1 MSYMLEKLIVQSLSA
16 IECEGKFV
24 YHRIAIKIFKRITVI
39 RSIYLILSML
49 LSITLAESLANVW
62 VYFSQGNS
70 SKAIEFLAL
79 FLGISALQMI
89 LTYLLSVYTDNQR
102 TKNVQLFLEKI
113 YYFFLNLD
121 NNNRLQTGDY
131 LTLFQKDVDQIA
143 EYYSINL
150 PLIIQSIA
158 GLICYSIYFICFMKN
173 WVILCAI
180 LLIGLLQ
187 FLPPYIMRKYL
198 VKNYVAAGESE
209 AELTQWIVSG
219 ISGYF
224 TIKMYN
230 LHKWFMKKY
239 EDKQNRFRTV
249 GMTASA
255 TSAIQTSMEYM
266 LNYIQ
271 QIGLA
276 VLLGVL
282 LIYEFI
288 SFEVAVQSISLS
300 SNLYSYVK
308 TIFSIYTN
316 RSLYQQ
322 AVKRISDGI
331 PYSSD
336 HQTDLTTGKI
346 ANGPI
351 RISSLTYHTQN
362 KPIFDNLNLDIKNCC
377 ITVFQ
382 GANGIGKST
391 LFQLLLGE
399 LRPQKGMIYY
409 GNHIVSRCD
418 SYLYFSYCPQT
429 PIMMNISANILID
442 MFAQR
447 KEDVLAIIKNFHV
460 SDYILDRPLNTL
472 SGGERKKIMLALCL
486 SSPAPV
492 LLLDEPETSLDHDTV
507 IELGKYLERLCKIK
521 TILVISHEK
530 ELFQLAKEVISITE
544 NGCVQRME
552 R

>member
-1 MSYMLEKLIVQSLSA
+1 M
-16 IECEGKFV
+16 
-24 YHRIAIKIFKRITVI
+24 YHNIAKKIFKKITVI
-39 RSIYLILSML
+39 QSVYLILSML
-49 LSITLAESLANVW
+49 FSIALADSLANVW
-62 VYFSQGNS
+62 TCFSQGNS
-70 SKAIEFLAL
+70 SKAIEYLVL
-79 FLGISALQMI
+79 FLGISVLQMI
-89 LTYLLSVYTDNQR
+89 LTYLLSVYSDNQR
-102 TKNVQLFLEKI
+102 TKNTQRLLETA
-113 YYFFLNLD
+113 YHNFLNLD

-143 EYYSINL
+143 GYYSSNL
-150 PLIIQSIA
+150 PLIIQSIV

-173 WVILCAI
+173 WVVLCAI

-198 VKNYVAAGESE
+198 VKNYIAAGESE
-209 AELTQWIVSG
+209 AELTQWVVSG
-219 ISGYF
+219 VSGYF

-239 EDKQNRFRTV
+239 EDKQNRFRAV
-249 GMTASA
+249 GMAASA

-276 VLLGVL
+276 ILLGVF

-288 SFEVAVQSISLS
+288 SFEVAVQSLSLS
-300 SNLYSYVK
+300 SNFYSYVK
-308 TIFSIYTN
+308 TIFSIYTH
-316 RSLYQQ
+316 RSLYKQ
-322 AVKRISDGI
+322 AVKRLSDGI
-331 PYSSD
+331 PFSSD
-336 HQTDLTTGKI
+336 DHSDLTTGETV
-346 ANGPI
+346 NSPVRI
-351 RISSLTYHTQN
+351 RSLTYHTQN
-362 KPIFDNLNLDIKNCC
+362 KPIFDHLNLEIKDCC

-382 GANGIGKST
+382 GPNGIGKST

-399 LRPQKGMIYY
+399 LRPQEGSIYY
-409 GNHIVSRCD
+409 GDHIVSRHN
-418 SYLYFSYCPQT
+418 SYRYFSYCPQT
-429 PIMMNISANILID
+429 PIMMNLSANMLID

-447 KEDVLAIIKNFHV
+447 NEEVIAILKDFHV
-460 SDYILDRPLNTL
+460 TESILDRPLNTL

-492 LLLDEPETSLDHDTV
+492 LLLDEPETSLDQDAV
-507 IELGKYLERLCKIK
+507 GKLGEYLEKLCERK

-530 ELFQLAKEVISITE
+530 ELAQLAKEVISITE
-544 NGCVQRME
+544 DGCVREKE